1 MKKSMLVG
9 KRDNSHTV
17 VSSMFVEFPFF
28 VKFII
33 KLIYEI
39 KCALKY
45 SFDVK
50 YMYCTDRISA
60 WSQIYASLGL

>member
-1 MKKSMLVG
+1 MKKSMFAG
-9 KRDNSHTV
+9 KRDNGNTV

-33 KLIYEI
+33 ELIYEI

-45 SFDVK
+45 SF
-50 YMYCTDRISA
+50 
-60 WSQIYASLGL
+60 